1 MGKVLDS
8 SQVLLLVMGVIWYI
22 FLMIASWKMFQKAGE
37 DGWKALIPVYN
48 GYILYKISWKAN
60 VFWILA
66 VATVLS
72 QILLSRSIAMPLALI
87 GMLLNIAAIV
97 ITCIDSFKLSK
108 AFGHGIG
115 FGLGLIFL
123 NPVFMMILG
132 YGKSEYQGPQ

>member
-1 MGKVLDS
+1 MGKALDS

-22 FLMIASWKMFQKAGE
+22 FLMAASWKMFQKAGE
-37 DGWKALIPVYN
+37 AGWKALIPVYN

-60 VFWILA
+60 IFWILA
-66 VATVLS
+66 AATVLS
-72 QILLSRSIAMPLALI
+72 QTLLSPSMAMPLALI
-87 GMLLNIAAIV
+87 GMLLNVVAIV
-97 ITCIDSFKLSK
+97 IACIESFKLSK
-108 AFGHGIG
+108 AFGHGVG